1 MSNGIFNQGNSLFD
15 EINKKIKE
23 TEQRTVEEELDE
35 KMNKRSQTV
44 NQIIG
49 SIDEVRCDIQNK
61 EISIRKSDREK
72 EFHNRRLRQN
82 KSKNEKNITLKDK
95 ITLNKDFYLNI
106 TLNFEAKV
114 IFFYLNFFIFFTLI
128 LDRKS
133 K

>member
-23 TEQRTVEEELDE
+23 TEQKTLEEELDE

-82 KSKNEKNITLKDK
+82 KSKSEKNITLKDK
-95 ITLNKDFYLNI
+95 ITLNKEFYLNI
-106 TLNFEAKV
+106 TNNFEAKV
-114 IFFYLNFFIFFTLI
+114 ILI
-128 LDRKS
+128 
-133 K
+133 